1 VLKNNQNGKS
11 VLKKMELAL
20 FERVRKI
27 RESINMSQLE
37 FAQLF
42 DLSQRTISNW
52 ESGRNEPPFIFFQKM
67 VKNYSVNSNWLLT
80 GDGEMFDS
88 LNQIDIPT
96 RTKSYFIEAIKAS
109 EFNAQEIDAILSKYI
124 LIKYLK
130 SIKEIQHS
138 EGIWE
143 RIFFTPGKNIAHMR
157 ILTRA
162 LIEAKEIYKNEIF
175 TVENSKNIF
184 KQILSQYELRM
195 GKDKIN
201 NLINEKT
208 REELLDWAD
217 KELNDFVC
225 FVMLS
230 GFDVAIA
237 AIKETLNRVDQAN
250 FKLD

>member
-1 VLKNNQNGKS
+1 MLTIGERIKN
-11 VLKKMELAL
+11 
-20 FERVRKI
+20 F
-27 RESINMSQLE
+27 RESKNINSQKE
-37 FAQLF
+37 FGEILDIPF
-42 DLSQRTISNW
+42 RTIQSYEQNKV
-52 ESGRNEPPFIFFQKM
+52 SIPHTFFLKLADQF
-67 VKNYSVNSNWLLT
+67 NISIDWLLT
-80 GDGEMFDS
+80 GQGMMFNA
-88 LNQIDIPT
+88 LNKINIPNH
-96 RTKSYFIEAIKAS
+96 TKSYFLEAIKAS
-109 EFNAQEIDAILSKYI
+109 EFSPQEIDAVLSKYI
-124 LIKYLK
+124 LSKYLK

-143 RIFFTPGKNIAHMR
+143 RIFFTQGKNIGHMR

-184 KQILSQYELRM
+184 KHILREYELRLA
-195 GKDKIN
+195 KDKIN

-217 KELNDFVC
+217 KELSDFVC

-230 GFDVAIA
+230 EFDIAIK
-237 AIKETLNRVDQAN
+237 AIKETLDKVDQEN